1 MYELSEELMQD
12 KQLTHV
18 SKLVFAVVAE
28 FNKRN
33 PASNLAYATIAQ
45 KTNLSEMT
53 VMRSIKQLVEQRWLV
68 VAKNNRGW
76 NYYGVTSETEKSE

>member
-68 VAKNNRGW
+68 VAKNDRGW
-76 NYYGVTSETEKSE
+76 NYYGILK